1 METSGCRCEATKA
14 SSVRHGYAGRVPNQ
28 LVVHASASARLWRR
42 SRRVAAALGT
52 TRAQRAWLRI
62 APLLLLWLRPVAGA
76 ANRGLP
82 VSFGYRGNRLTCVL
96 GEACE
101 YEVLEEVFVDEV
113 YGANLPDDA
122 ETIVDLGGHVGLS
135 TLYFAVRYPRARIV
149 IVEPNPAVHRRL
161 RRNTVGL
168 GRAIIDAV
176 AVAGSIGETGLRTGG
191 SSWAAR
197 LDDRAE
203 LRVQTVTLSVLFARH
218 ALESVDLL
226 KFDIEG
232 AEHDALDLREL
243 DRVAQ
248 IVGEV
253 HARGHEQLE
262 MLVVRLEPA
271 FDVETRPL
279 EPRWLLRARRRASG
293 P

>member
-1 METSGCRCEATKA
+1 M
-14 SSVRHGYAGRVPNQ
+14 
-28 LVVHASASARLWRR
+28 
-42 SRRVAAALGT
+42 LG
-52 TRAQRAWLRI
+52 
-62 APLLLLWLRPVAGA
+62 APLGGSVVVWFELEIAFGEDDAEPPVLPKELRHRLGA
-76 ANRGLP
+76 IL
-82 VSFGYRGNRLTCVL
+82 
-96 GEACE
+96 
-101 YEVLEEVFVDEV
+101 VLEEVFVDEV
-113 YGANLPDDA
+113 YGADLPDDA

-149 IVEPNPAVHRRL
+149 VVEPNPAVHRRL

-168 GRAIIDAV
+168 ARAIIDAV
-176 AVAGSIGETGLRTGG
+176 AVAGSMGETGLRTGG

-197 LDDRAE
+197 LDESAE
-203 LRVQTVTLSVLFARH
+203 LRVQTVRLSVLFARH

-232 AEHDALDLREL
+232 AELDALDLREL

-262 MLVVRLEPA
+262 MLVARLEPA
-271 FDVETRPL
+271 FDLETRQL
-279 EPRWLLRARRRASG
+279 EPRWLLRARRRASRPTSSCFSCG
-293 P
+293 

>member
-1 METSGCRCEATKA
+1 
-14 SSVRHGYAGRVPNQ
+14 
-28 LVVHASASARLWRR
+28 
-42 SRRVAAALGT
+42 
-52 TRAQRAWLRI
+52 
-62 APLLLLWLRPVAGA
+62 
-76 ANRGLP
+76 
-82 VSFGYRGNRLTCVL
+82 
-96 GEACE
+96 
-101 YEVLEEVFVDEV
+101 
-113 YGANLPDDA
+113 
-122 ETIVDLGGHVGLS
+122 
-135 TLYFAVRYPRARIV
+135 LYFAVRYPRARIV

-176 AVAGSIGETGLRTGG
+176 AVAGSIGEPRLRTGG
-191 SSWAAR
+191 SSWPR
-197 LDDRAE
+197 GW
-203 LRVQTVTLSVLFARH
+203 TT
-218 ALESVDLL
+218 ALESVDLM

-232 AEHDALDLREL
+232 AELDALDLREL

-262 MLVVRLEPA
+262 MLVARLEPA

-279 EPRWLLRARRRASG
+279 EPRWLLRARRRASR